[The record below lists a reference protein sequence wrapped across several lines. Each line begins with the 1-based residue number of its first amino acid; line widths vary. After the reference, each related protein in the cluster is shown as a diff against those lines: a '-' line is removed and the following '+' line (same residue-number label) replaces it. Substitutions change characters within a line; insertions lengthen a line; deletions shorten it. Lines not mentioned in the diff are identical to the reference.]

1 MPDPPRLAPKLA
13 RLGGKT
19 LLRHL
24 LAQLETLEREW
35 ADVTRREPALAEARL
50 LAAAVASSGG
60 ALPPGLRDLPRRL
73 SGDLEAHELA
83 ALIVP
88 LERALDRPARD
99 EDFLPVTDR
108 SGPRVEA
115 MPVGVVA
122 DSLRSAWNVGGVFRT
137 AECFGADLVLLTGYS
152 ADPGDARVARA
163 AMGCDRLV
171 PWKRYRSASE
181 ALLALRERGCF
192 SIALETAEEHPTLP
206 SLELR
211 FPCAVLLGNERFGLS
226 PSVVAGAD
234 ARARIPTYGAK
245 ASLNV
250 VSALAIALYE
260 LRRRLTPP
268 SSSSPPPRGP
278 RR

>member
-1 MPDPPRLAPKLA
+1 VTPGPAPKLA
-13 RLGGKT
+13 RLGERA

-35 ADVTRREPALAEARL
+35 ADATRREPALAEARR
-50 LAAAVASSGG
+50 LAAGIASSEGP
-60 ALPPGLRDLPRRL
+60 LPPGLGDLPRRL
-73 SGDLEAHELA
+73 AGSLEAHELA

-108 SGPRVEA
+108 TGPRVEP

-137 AECFGADLVLLTGYS
+137 AECFGADEVLLTGYS

-181 ALLALRERGCF
+181 ALRALRERGCF
-192 SIALETAEEHPTLP
+192 AIALESADEHPTLS

-226 PSVVAGAD
+226 PTVLARAD
-234 ARARIPTYGAK
+234 ARARIPTYGSK

-250 VSALAIALYE
+250 VSALAIALHE
-260 LRRRLTPP
+260 LRQRFGDVGLEV
-268 SSSSPPPRGP
+268 
-278 RR
+278 